1 VKRILL
7 TADAVGGVFAYAL
20 ELARGLRA
28 QGIEVVLAVMGPPAS
43 DAQRAAARTVPGLVW
58 HEAPYRLE
66 WQDDPWRDVDEA
78 GAWLLQLA
86 RAHRVELVHLNGY
99 AHGVLDFGVPKL
111 VVAHSCVLSWW
122 EAVHGSS
129 APRATYRERVRA
141 GLCAAD
147 AVVAPTR
154 AMRDALVRLY
164 DVGPVRVIANG
175 CDLSAFVPG
184 HKRELIFAAGRVWDE
199 AKNLGA
205 LLRVASALPWP
216 VEVAGDPVAP
226 DGRVT
231 MTSAQ
236 LLGPLP
242 ATDVAARMREASI
255 FASPA
260 RYEPFGLAILEAAAS
275 GCALVLGD
283 IPSLR
288 ELWDGC
294 ALFVPPDDEEAL
306 AEALQ
311 SLCAAPLHRA
321 GLARRARERA
331 ARFSR
336 GAFTCAYRSL
346 YQQLVSPREEPAC
359 ASLASITP

>member
-1 VKRILL
+1 VKRVLL

-20 ELARGLRA
+20 ELARGLSA
-28 QGIEVVLAVMGPPAS
+28 QGLELVLAVMGPPAS
-43 DAQRAAARTVPGLVW
+43 AAQRAAARAVPGLIW
-58 HEAPYRLE
+58 QEAPYRLE
-66 WQDDPWRDVDEA
+66 WQDEPWRDVDEA
-78 GAWLLQLA
+78 GTWLLGLA
-86 RAHRVELVHLNGY
+86 RQHRVDLVHLNGY
-99 AHGVLDFGVPKL
+99 AHGALDFGAPKL

-129 APRATYRERVRA
+129 APYATYRERVRA
-141 GLCAAD
+141 GLHAAD
-147 AVVAPTR
+147 AVVTPTR
-154 AMRDALVRLY
+154 AMRDPLQRLY
-164 DVGPVRVIANG
+164 DVSSVRVIANG

-184 HKRELIFAAGRVWDE
+184 QKKELIFAAGRVWDE

-205 LLRVASALPWP
+205 LLRVSSELPWP

-226 DGRVT
+226 DGRVA

-236 LLGPLP
+236 LLGSLR
-242 ATDVAARMREASI
+242 ASDVAARMREAAI
-255 FASPA
+255 FAAPA

-294 ALFVPPDDEEAL
+294 ALFVAPDDDAALVEAL
-306 AEALQ
+306 R
-311 SLCAAPLHRA
+311 SLCASPLLRD

-336 GAFTCAYRSL
+336 GAFTRAYRSL
-346 YQQLVSPREEPAC
+346 YQQLACSRQEPAC
-359 ASLASITP
+359 AS